1 MHPKWFLS
9 LWYVQRKPC
18 TYLAPTLTL
27 SPKGKKRYWCAH
39 AYATRVASCV
49 ARSSRRIREL
59 DNLSLRDLVKRQCTA
74 RLSTWRTTK
83 TITLPRTDETAHAI
97 TPYRREGTNW
107 VNRSSAF
114 YNSLRNRK
122 NECCKALMPY
132 QRFQI
137 FSPWQEK
144 NTHKVAVF

>member
-1 MHPKWFLS
+1 MDGAAQK
-9 LWYVQRKPC
+9 QE
-18 TYLAPTLTL
+18 
-27 SPKGKKRYWCAH
+27 
-39 AYATRVASCV
+39 TRVGNMWRVENKGGTASNDDQIKGGMGG
-49 ARSSRRIREL
+49 IREL

-74 RLSTWRTTK
+74 RLSTRRTTE

-122 NECCKALMPY
+122 NKCCKPL
-132 QRFQI
+132 
-137 FSPWQEK
+137 K
-144 NTHKVAVF
+144 THA